1 MHQRRHATRHESV
14 IDEDVFFDWQRGV
27 KPLEITGAI
36 VRGAVTQRQVLGA
49 CRGADRIRLDESQRV
64 ERGSKRL
71 RAELPRN
78 RETSEIVESSQG

>member
-1 MHQRRHATRHESV
+1 
-14 IDEDVFFDWQRGV
+14 
-27 KPLEITGAI
+27 
-36 VRGAVTQRQVLGA
+36 VTQRQVLGA